1 MELIPGFVSLLEEL
15 RCVFNAQSFPIFVE
29 LMTGWV
35 LSHRHRFV
43 TDLIVSSGSVG
54 KRHFS
59 NYHRFFSQYAWSLD
73 ILSKCLLLLLVR
85 VFAPEGV
92 IELAIDDTL
101 ARKRG
106 LMVYGTGMH
115 HDPLM
120 SSKAKTITSWGHDWV
135 VLCLVIRLPA
145 WAPTKV
151 FSLPFCFRLY
161 RNRQGSRKGKKK
173 TPKQDP
179 KQRKRAAKQRKREKA
194 RNETKTRHQTRPEL
208 AVEMLELVAS
218 WLPDREFMVTGDS
231 AYGGGSVLQKLP
243 KNIGLIS
250 HVHPKGALYEPA
262 PKMKPGEKNG
272 RGRGRKKGKRLP
284 GMDEWAKDRT
294 KWRTLKFDEYGFHAT
309 VKVKIIKALYYKA
322 GKDRLLKI
330 VLVRD
335 TLGKRPDQ
343 MFYCTDLKLDAR
355 QILSCYARRWSIE
368 VTFHDCKQLLG
379 FEDPAN
385 RKEKAVRRTAPMAMV
400 LYSLI
405 VAWFE
410 QEGHRYV
417 EFPDRPW
424 YPHKEEPSFA
434 DMLTTVRR
442 LSWKNNY
449 GDIVPKRGNG
459 KKLFDQIAWILS
471 LAG

>member
-1 MELIPGFVSLLEEL
+1 MELTPGFVSLLEEL
-15 RCVFNAQSFPIFVE
+15 RGVFNVQSFPIFVE

-43 TDLIVSSGSVG
+43 TDLIISSGSVE

-73 ILSKCLLLLLVR
+73 VLSKHLLLLLVR
-85 VFAPEGV
+85 VFAPTGV

-135 VLCLVIRLPA
+135 VLCLVIRLPE

-161 RNRQGSRKGKKK
+161 RNRQGSKKGKKK
-173 TPKQDP
+173 TPKQDLT
-179 KQRKRAAKQRKREKA
+179 QRKRAAKQRKQQKA
-194 RNETKTRHQTRPEL
+194 RNGNKLPHRTRPEL
-208 AVEMLELVAS
+208 AVEMVQLVAG

-250 HVHPKGALYEPA
+250 HVHPKGGLYDPA
-262 PKMKPGEKNG
+262 PKPKPGEKKG

-284 GMDEWAKDRT
+284 GMAQWAKDKT
-294 KWRTLKFDEYGFHAT
+294 KWQTLKFDEYGFHAT
-309 VKVKIIKALYYKA
+309 VKVKVIKALYYKA
-322 GKDRLLKI
+322 GKDRLLTI

-335 TLGKRPDQ
+335 TLGKRPEQ
-343 MFYCTDLKLDAR
+343 MFYCTDLQWSVR
-355 QILSCYARRWSIE
+355 RILSCYARRWSIE

-405 VAWFE
+405 VVWFHR
-410 QEGHRYV
+410 EGHRHV
-417 EFPDRPW
+417 DFPERPW
-424 YPHKEEPSFA
+424 YQHKQEPSFG
-434 DMLTTVRR
+434 DMLTTLRR
-442 LSWKNNY
+442 LSWKINY
-449 GDIVPKRGNG
+449 GDIVPKRGRA
-459 KKLFDQIAWILS
+459 KKLFDQITWILC

>member
-1 MELIPGFVSLLEEL
+1 MELIPGFLSLLEEF
-15 RCVFNAQSFPIFVE
+15 RGVFNVQSFPIFVE

-35 LSHRHRFV
+35 LSHRHRFI

-73 ILSKCLLLLLVR
+73 WLSRHLLLLLVR
-85 VFAPEGV
+85 IFTPTGV

-135 VLCLVIRLPA
+135 VLCLVIRLPQ

-161 RNRQGSRKGKKK
+161 RNRQGSTKGKKK

-179 KQRKRAAKQRKREKA
+179 KQRKRAAKRRKCQ
-194 RNETKTRHQTRPEL
+194 KTQKKNTPPHRTRPEL
-208 AVEMLELVAS
+208 AVEMLELVAR
-218 WLPDREFMVTGDS
+218 WLPDRQFVVTGDS
-231 AYGGGSVLQKLP
+231 AYGGASVLQKLP
-243 KNIGLIS
+243 GNIDLIS

-262 PKMKPGEKNG
+262 PKPKAGEKKG
-272 RGRGRKKGKRLP
+272 RGRGRKKGERLP
-284 GMDEWAKDRT
+284 GMVEWANDKT
-294 KWRTLKFDEYGFHAT
+294 KWRTLTFDEYGFHAT
-309 VKVKIIKALYYKA
+309 VQVKVIKALYYKA
-322 GKDRLLKI
+322 GKDRLLTI

-335 TLGKRPDQ
+335 VLGKRPDQ
-343 MFYCTDLKLDAR
+343 MFYCTNLR
-355 QILSCYARRWSIE
+355 WEVRRILSCYARRWSIE
-368 VTFHDCKQLLG
+368 VTFHDCKQMLG
-379 FEDPAN
+379 FEDAAN

-405 VAWFE
+405 VVWFE
-410 QEGHRYV
+410 REGHRHV
-417 EFPDRPW
+417 AFPERPW
-424 YPHKEEPSFA
+424 YRHKEEPSFA
-434 DMLTTVRR
+434 DMLTTLRR
-442 LSWKNNY
+442 LSWNNNF
-449 GDIVPKRGNG
+449 GDIVPKRGLA
-459 KKLFDQIAWILS
+459 KKLFDQITWILC